1 MSDNK
6 ACHIC
11 GDRNAVGM
19 AEKRKDY
26 VAHLASKGVT
36 QICWPCDGREHWR
49 YAEGLRKEAR
59 RWEAHAGAVAID
71 SPPSLWSAGSTGGD

>member
-1 MSDNK
+1 MT
-6 ACHIC
+6 CQIC
-11 GDRNAVGM
+11 GAFDAVGM

-36 QICWPCDGREHWR
+36 QICPPCDGKEHWR

-59 RWEAHAGAVAID
+59 GREAHAGAMATD
-71 SPPSLWSAGSTGGD
+71 SPPSLWQSESAGGD